1 MYNHKRPLKS
11 FSEFIKKLRENGHN
25 PIAVTQMYC
34 EETFVFGTEEEAKS
48 ALLLFNDSVDE
59 CHFGWWYGKDE
70 FMRVVEEYEFVYPD
84 TKILIY
90 WL

>member
-1 MYNHKRPLKS
+1 MYNHKRPFTS
-11 FSEFIKKLRENGHN
+11 FSESIKKLRENGHN
-25 PIAVTQMYC
+25 PIAVTQLYC
-34 EETFVFGTEEEAKS
+34 EETFVFETEEEAKS
-48 ALLLFNDSVDE
+48 ALLVFNDSEHE
-59 CHFGWWYGKDE
+59 CYYGWWQGKVE